1 VPIRQLAE
9 KAFKNNA
16 QQFLKE
22 AFGVT
27 LKLRGHAARAVKAG
41 HREQDSI

>member
-1 VPIRQLAE
+1 VTSQGAVPIRQLAE

-22 AFGVT
+22 AYGVT
-27 LKLRGHAARAVKAG
+27 LQLPSHAA
-41 HREQDSI
+41 